1 MARTLYGKIVTVLF
15 CLFLLVGLLYILIT
29 LFITRLHIQEVDQKL
44 YKNLAEYLVS
54 GETYVK
60 EGRINRNALKE
71 SFDMLMHINPNIE
84 LYLID
89 EKGSVLAFSA
99 PPEKIKRRQVSL
111 KPIKRFLERNASL
124 PVLGD
129 DPRDPERKK
138 VFSVAPIHSEGHV
151 MGYLYIILGGESYD
165 SIAQIL
171 QKSYIL
177 RLSVVTAGIGLSF
190 LFITGLFLFNLLTRR
205 LRKLT
210 QAVETFKESGFER
223 PISFSRLSGKFSN
236 DEIDRLGMVFA
247 GMSDRII
254 RQLDR
259 IKQSDNLRREL
270 VSNVSHD
277 LRTPLTSLHGYLE
290 TLVLKGEEMTFE
302 ERKRYLMTA
311 IRHSERLKKLIS
323 DLFELSKLE
332 AKETKANFE
341 PCHMGEL
348 LQDIVQKFQIM
359 AEKKNI
365 HIKTEFPPNLPFV
378 LIDIGL
384 IERAIQNLIDNALRC
399 TPAGGTV
406 AITLI
411 PDASGMVVRISDN
424 GCGISKEKIPHI
436 FDRFYRVRH
445 GEDDSDSAGLGL
457 AITKRI
463 LEIHG
468 TDIDV
473 QSELNAGTT
482 FTFRLPLH
490 SRNF

>member
-1 MARTLYGKIVTVLF
+1 
-15 CLFLLVGLLYILIT
+15 
-29 LFITRLHIQEVDQKL
+29 
-44 YKNLAEYLVS
+44 
-54 GETYVK
+54 
-60 EGRINRNALKE
+60 
-71 SFDMLMHINPNIE
+71 
-84 LYLID
+84 
-89 EKGSVLAFSA
+89 
-99 PPEKIKRRQVSL
+99 
-111 KPIKRFLERNASL
+111 
-124 PVLGD
+124 
-129 DPRDPERKK
+129 
-138 VFSVAPIHSEGHV
+138 

-177 RLSVVTAGIGLSF
+177 RLSAVTAGIGLSF

-223 PISFSRLSGKFSN
+223 PISFPHLSGRFAS

-290 TLVLKGEEMTFE
+290 TLVLKGEEMPFE
-302 ERKRYLMTA
+302 ERKKYLMTA

-359 AEKKNI
+359 AEKKKIN
-365 HIKTEFPPNLPFV
+365 IKTEFPPHLPFV

-384 IERAIQNLIDNALRC
+384 IERAIQNLIDNALHY
-399 TPAGGTV
+399 TPAGGTIV
-406 AITLI
+406 LALV
-411 PDASGMVVRISDN
+411 PDASGMVVRVSDN
-424 GCGISKEKIPHI
+424 GCGISKEEIPHI
-436 FDRFYRVRH
+436 FDRFYRVKQ
-445 GEDDSDSAGLGL
+445 GKNDSDSAGLGL

-463 LEIHG
+463 LEMHG

-473 QSELNAGTT
+473 QSEPHPGTT
-482 FTFRLPLH
+482 FTFRLPL
-490 SRNF
+490 SKQRFLFVMKR